1 MKWQPKQVLIN
12 HNTLRH
18 DIYINDTIC
27 FSYFL
32 YVKELHTHDT
42 YLDKHIDINCN
53 SSLPSS
59 HII

>member
-42 YLDKHIDINCN
+42 YLDKHRY
-53 SSLPSS
+53 
-59 HII
+59 